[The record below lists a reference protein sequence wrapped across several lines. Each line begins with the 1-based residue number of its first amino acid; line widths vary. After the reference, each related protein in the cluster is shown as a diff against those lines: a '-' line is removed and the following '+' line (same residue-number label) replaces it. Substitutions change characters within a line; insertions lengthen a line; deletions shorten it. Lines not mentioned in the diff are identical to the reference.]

1 MPKKVKNNKKRSI
14 QIKNKNKN
22 SIHININSN
31 NKRRGTSSGG
41 QRQQSSHPTII
52 MSAPHVPYI
61 PTDSGT
67 SNLYPILSDIKERLA
82 IQAKQPQQVKEFV
95 GVNEPEPITVYKNPS
110 SSADNSLK
118 RNIETVG
125 RNFFNTLDNL
135 NKPKRGDKRG
145 GYTSDSSSSNEFPI
159 DTRLET
165 LRNEAPS
172 PYTPI
177 KTLDNRPRI
186 PNPSGKGIPI
196 LVGGPTYN
204 KYLKAGIIK
213 DIR

>member
-1 MPKKVKNNKKRSI
+1 MPKKIKNNKKRSV
-14 QIKNKNKN
+14 QIRNKNKN

-67 SNLYPILSDIKERLA
+67 SNLYPILSDIKERLT

-95 GVNEPEPITVYKNPS
+95 GVNEPVAEVKPERNTPSIVKVAPEDKSISKYYDTNSIASINDIHSPIYPM
-110 SSADNSLK
+110 
-118 RNIETVG
+118 
-125 RNFFNTLDNL
+125 
-135 NKPKRGDKRG
+135 KPAK
-145 GYTSDSSSSNEFPI
+145 PPA
-159 DTRLET
+159 L
-165 LRNEAPS
+165 PS
-172 PYTPI
+172 PYTPA
-177 KTLDNRPRI
+177 KELDGRPRI
-186 PNPSGKGIPI
+186 PNPSGKGASI
-196 LVGGPTYN
+196 LVGGAA
-204 KYLKAGIIK
+204 YLKYVKQGLIK

>member
-1 MPKKVKNNKKRSI
+1 MPKKIKNNKKRSV

-67 SNLYPILSDIKERLA
+67 SNLYPILSDIKERLT
-82 IQAKQPQQVKEFV
+82 IQAKRPEAVKDFV
-95 GVNEPEPITVYKNPS
+95 GVNEPEPITVYKTPS

-118 RNIETVG
+118 RNIEAVG
-125 RNFFNTLDNL
+125 RNFLNTLDNL
-135 NKPKRGDKRG
+135 NKPKRGDKWG
-145 GYTSDSSSSNEFPI
+145 EYTSDSSSSNEFPV
-159 DTRLET
+159 DTRFET
-165 LRNEAPS
+165 LRNQAQS

-177 KTLDNRPRI
+177 KQFDNRPRI
-186 PNPSGKGIPI
+186 PHPLGRKGTI
-196 LVGGPTYN
+196 LVGGDAYK
-204 KYLKAGIIK
+204 KYVKDKVIK
-213 DIR
+213 NIE